1 MTRLGT
7 RDACRKAETLC
18 LVGNHEKGGRA
29 GILRKVQRRILAMIL
44 LVQLLGV
51 GGAKVRGNRA
61 PPRGCLRGD
70 PTEIPPPHT
79 ISCPTPSHTH
89 SASGNLEISR
99 GYKSQIFGKTGSY
112 NIITSLTMPNSTR
125 ILKIS
130 VPSSRMLRSHQED
143 EMNSRRTMHS
153 PPLERDPH
161 GSRNFTGL
169 LPGLGLRSLTAQPG

>member
-1 MTRLGT
+1 MSCWEPREGRQSWDPKESPAENSRHDPIGSAAGSGRGQGKGEQGPAQGVSPWGSY
-7 RDACRKAETLC
+7 RD
-18 LVGNHEKGGRA
+18 
-29 GILRKVQRRILAMIL
+29 
-44 LVQLLGV
+44 
-51 GGAKVRGNRA
+51 
-61 PPRGCLRGD
+61 
-70 PTEIPPPHT
+70 PPHT
-79 ISCPTPSHTH
+79 HYFMPTPGHTH

-112 NIITSLTMPNSTR
+112 NIITSLTMPNCTR